1 MYVLTSPRSKTLLI
15 LPITAF
21 LLAFVYSKCPIIR
34 RNREP
39 GSGPTGGG
47 GKAEIKAAGLVV
59 FCARLDL
66 VNTGKEGGVRN
77 SAEMRP
83 SELRG
88 VIGCHILLLLYVHMS
103 KHEHQVLAANEG
115 ARWHN
120 ATPQKTQTQ
129 QVTPLG
135 NPTSLSQETT
145 SPMGPFLHSSWLLA
159 VALVLM
165 LVLLCAPGFTAP
177 GLSVPN
183 RNQPRPRLLQWFWGA
198 RQGAHDDKEK
208 HAHPTGKAAAKATCP
223 LDKEGRRRLEA
234 PSGMSTA
241 P

>member
-1 MYVLTSPRSKTLLI
+1 MTTFCWLLCTRSALLYAG
-15 LPITAF
+15 TG
-21 LLAFVYSKCPIIR
+21 
-34 RNREP
+34 NRARVIQE
-39 GSGPTGGG
+39 GE
-47 GKAEIKAAGLVV
+47 AEIKAAGLVV

-66 VNTGKEGGVRN
+66 VNTRKDDGVRN
-77 SAEMRP
+77 RAEMRP
-83 SELRG
+83 SELWV
-88 VIGCHILLLLYVHMS
+88 VIGGHILLLLYVDMS
-103 KHEHQVLAANEG
+103 KHEHKALAANEG

-129 QVTPLG
+129 QATPLG
-135 NPTSLSQETT
+135 HPASLSQERT
-145 SPMGPFLHSSWLLA
+145 SPMGPFFLSWLLA
-159 VALVLM
+159 VALM

-183 RNQPRPRLLQWFWGA
+183 RNQLRPRLLQWFWSA

-223 LDKEGRRRLEA
+223 LEKEGRRRLEA
-234 PSGMSTA
+234 SSGMSTA

>member
-1 MYVLTSPRSKTLLI
+1 M
-15 LPITAF
+15 TAF
-21 LLAFVYSKCPIIR
+21 CWLLYTRSALLYAGTGNRARVLQEGGESRDKSR
-34 RNREP
+34 RPRC
-39 GSGPTGGG
+39 
-47 GKAEIKAAGLVV
+47 
-59 FCARLDL
+59 FCARPGL
-66 VNTGKEGGVRN
+66 VNTGQEGGVRN
-77 SAEMRP
+77 RAEMRP
-83 SELRG
+83 SELWV
-88 VIGCHILLLLYVHMS
+88 VIGGHVLLLLYVDMS
-103 KHEHQVLAANEG
+103 KHEHAALAANEG

-129 QVTPLG
+129 QATPLG
-135 NPTSLSQETT
+135 HPASLSQERT
-145 SPMGPFLHSSWLLA
+145 SPMGPFFQSWLLA
-159 VALVLM
+159 VALV

-183 RNQPRPRLLQWFWGA
+183 RNQPRPRLLQWFWSA